1 MKVFFLIA
9 AILGAGLFFF
19 YPGKT
24 SDKEN
29 HSVMALPV
37 FCAPSFD
44 TANMRS
50 GNAPLFTDFAK
61 AHIKLST
68 GQQKAQQYFDQGLTL
83 IYAFNHGEAAR
94 SFYAALKYDST
105 LAMAYWGLGMVLG
118 PNYNAALNQSL
129 IHEIWEVM
137 DKAKALSINA
147 SPKEKALI
155 DALCLRFPKETVNDM
170 TPYAAAYASA
180 MKEVFEKFPD
190 DAEVA
195 ALYADAIMNEHPW
208 NFWLK
213 DGTAQPWTAGVMQ
226 VLEESIRKFP
236 KGVGLHHMYIHAVE
250 ASRQPE
256 KGLASAALLEKMVPG
271 AAHLVHMPS
280 HIYIRT
286 GHYHRGV
293 LVNEWAS
300 DADSQYVTQ
309 CKVQGTYPIM
319 YYPHNV
325 HFLAACAYLEGN
337 SEKALKAAWM
347 VNRIADKRYILENVT
362 VQHYSVIPFYVMVQT
377 AKWDD
382 ILQLPPPGESLL
394 YPRAIWHY
402 ARGMAF
408 NAKGKTAEAQNELAM
423 LKSYSDMDALDK
435 FLVWETN
442 NARQLVTIA
451 YQVLKGDMALQ
462 AKQFQQSFEAYKA
475 AIAIEDALTYQEPPD
490 WFFSV
495 RHSLGHASLVA
506 GDYKQAE
513 VILREDLQTFPENGW
528 ALMGLYKAL
537 SGQKKTEEALAV
549 KKRFEEA
556 WKYADIEIQS
566 SRKF

>member
-1 MKVFFLIA
+1 MKVLYLII
-9 AILGAGLFFF
+9 AIVCAGIACDF
-19 YPGKT
+19 PGPR
-24 SDKEN
+24 SAKEGVSAN
-29 HSVMALPV
+29 LLPV

-44 TANMRS
+44 TSNMRA
-50 GNAPLFTDFAK
+50 GNAPLFSNFSK
-61 AHIKLST
+61 AHIQVST
-68 GQQKAQQYFDQGLTL
+68 SQQKAQAYFDQGLTL

-129 IHEIWEVM
+129 IQEIGGVM
-137 DKAKALSINA
+137 DKAKALSGNA
-147 SPKEKALI
+147 SPKERALI
-155 DALCLRFPKETVNDM
+155 AALCQRFPKQPVSDM
-170 TPYAAAYASA
+170 IPYATAYANA

-213 DGTAQPWTAGVMQ
+213 DGTAQPWTAGVMK

-236 KGVGLHHMYIHAVE
+236 TGIGLHHMYIHAVE

-256 KGLASAALLEKMVPG
+256 KALASAALLETMVPG

-286 GHYHRGV
+286 GDYHRGV
-293 LVNEWAS
+293 LVNEWAA

-325 HFLAACAYLEGN
+325 HFLAACAFLEGN
-337 SEKALKAAWM
+337 SKKALKAAWM
-347 VNRIADKRYILENVT
+347 VSRIADKRYIVENVT
-362 VQHYSVIPFYVMVQT
+362 VQHYSIIPFYVMVQLGE
-377 AKWDD
+377 WND
-382 ILQLPPPGESLL
+382 ILALQPPGENLL

-402 ARGMAF
+402 ARGMAYA
-408 NAKGKTAEAQNELAM
+408 AKGLPDEARAELNTVKNYMDNPALEKM
-423 LKSYSDMDALDK
+423 LI
-435 FLVWETN
+435 WETN

-451 YQVLKGDMALQ
+451 YNTLKGDIFTRE
-462 AKQFQQSFEAYKA
+462 KKFPESYEAYRN
-475 AIAIEDALTYQEPPD
+475 AIALEDALTYQEPPD

-495 RHSLGHASLVA
+495 RHSLGHAHLVA
-506 GDYKQAE
+506 GDYAQAE
-513 VILREDLQTFPENGW
+513 KVFLEDLQTFRENGW
-528 ALMGLYKAL
+528 ALMGLYQAL
-537 SGQKKTEEALAV
+537 EGQRKKEEAIAV
-549 KKRFEEA
+549 KKRFEKA
-556 WKYADIEIQS
+556 WQYSDIEIQS
-566 SRKF
+566 SRKY

>member
-1 MKVFFLIA
+1 MKVFYFFA
-9 AILGAGLFFF
+9 ALAGAGIFFL
-19 YPGKT
+19 YPGKA
-24 SDKEN
+24 SDKN
-29 HSVMALPV
+29 GNSTKALPV
-37 FCAPSFD
+37 FCMPSFD
-44 TANMRS
+44 TSNMRA
-50 GNAPLFTDFAK
+50 GNAPLFTNFSK
-61 AHIKLST
+61 AHIKVST
-68 GQQKAQQYFDQGLTL
+68 SREKAQQYFDQGLTL

-94 SFYAALKYDST
+94 SFYAALKHDST

-129 IHEIWEVM
+129 IREIWEVM
-137 DKAKALSINA
+137 DKAKALSANA
-147 SPKEKALI
+147 SLKEKALI

-170 TPYAAAYASA
+170 TPYAAAYANA
-180 MKEVFEKFPD
+180 MKDVFEKFPD

-213 DGTAQPWTAGVMQ
+213 DGTAQPWTAGVMK

-236 KGVGLHHMYIHAVE
+236 KGIGLHHMYIHAVE

-256 KGLASAALLEKMVPG
+256 KALASAKLLETLVPG

-286 GHYHRGV
+286 GDYHRGV
-293 LVNEWAS
+293 LVNEWAT

-325 HFLAACAYLEGN
+325 HFLAACAFFEGN
-337 SEKALKAAWM
+337 SEKAIRAAWM

-362 VQHYSVIPFYVMVQT
+362 VQHYSVIPFYVMVQMG
-377 AKWDD
+377 KWDD
-382 ILQLPPPGESLL
+382 ILKLPPPGESLL

-408 NAKGKTAEAQNELAM
+408 AAKGRITDAQNELRDMSAIRGNAALEKM
-423 LKSYSDMDALDK
+423 LIWDLNNAGQLISIAYHTLQGDIALHQKNITESMKSY
-435 FLVWETN
+435 
-442 NARQLVTIA
+442 R
-451 YQVLKGDMALQ
+451 
-462 AKQFQQSFEAYKA
+462 A
-475 AIAIEDALTYQEPPD
+475 AIELEDALTYNEPPD

-495 RHSLGHASLVA
+495 RHSLAHASLVA

-513 VILREDLQTFPENGW
+513 AVLREDLQTFPENGW

-537 SGQKKTEEALAV
+537 MGQKKTEEALAV
-549 KKRFEEA
+549 KKRFDLA